1 MSMAAGA
8 RDERINKDKGTA
20 LPRYA
25 IRAYRLPAKVFHW
38 VTAGLVLFMV
48 TSGVTMKQLGSGPVA
63 DILFNVHKT
72 TGVLVLAV
80 VLLRLSY
87 RIVMPDPGSDR
98 GDYRRPLLHWILYG
112 ALVAMPLLG
121 WAGISDFGSRGIL
134 FGYELPAI
142 WPQGAGYAE
151 FLLETHA
158 YLAFGMLALVALHIG
173 VAMQDHMMRARDVS
187 ERDDSVH

>member
-1 MSMAAGA
+1 MSES
-8 RDERINKDKGTA
+8 ERMHDDKGTA

-38 VTAGLVLFMV
+38 VTAVLILFMV
-48 TSGVTMKQLGSGPVA
+48 TSGVTMKQLGSGPFA
-63 DILFNVHKT
+63 DTLFNSHKT

-80 VLLRLSY
+80 VLLRLLY
-87 RIVMPDPGSDR
+87 RLIVPDPGSDR
-98 GDYRRPLLHWILYG
+98 EDYRKPLLHWILYG
-112 ALVAMPLLG
+112 ALIAMPLLG

-134 FGYELPAI
+134 FGYELPSI
-142 WPQGAGYAE
+142 WPQGAGYADL
-151 FLLETHA
+151 LLETHA

-187 ERDDSVH
+187 ERDDSGG

>member
-1 MSMAAGA
+1 MSVT
-8 RDERINKDKGTA
+8 ERMHDDKGAA

-38 VTAGLVLFMV
+38 VTAALVLIMV

-63 DILFNVHKT
+63 DTLFNTHKT

-80 VLLRLSY
+80 VLLRLLY
-87 RIVMPDPGSDR
+87 RIVMPDPGSER
-98 GDYRRPLLHWILYG
+98 ENYRRPLLHWILYG
-112 ALVAMPLLG
+112 ALIAMPLLG

-134 FGYELPAI
+134 FGLELPSI

-173 VAMQDHMMRARDVS
+173 VAMQDHMMRARDTS
-187 ERDDSVH
+187 ERDDPRR